1 MIRSVT
7 LTVCLSCLLAGVL
20 QGILPKGYYSK
31 VINQLCVLYILLS
44 AFTAAQ
50 NVPWHQIYAF
60 LDSSCPQA
68 QPMDFSAD
76 VTALLEN
83 EVENRAA
90 GLLEEQ
96 GLEARARCEQDD
108 SGSFRLILE
117 PEPGQDAQS
126 IEALFAEYWKEEGIP
141 YQVQPA
147 GEEP

>member
-50 NVPWHQIYAF
+50 NVPWHQ
-60 LDSSCPQA
+60 A

-76 VTALLEN
+76 VTALLES
-83 EVENRAA
+83 EVESRAA

-96 GLEARARCEQDD
+96 GLEAQARCEQDD

-117 PEPGQDAQS
+117 PEPGQDARA

-141 YQVQPA
+141 YQVQPT

>member
-1 MIRSVT
+1 
-7 LTVCLSCLLAGVL
+7 
-20 QGILPKGYYSK
+20 
-31 VINQLCVLYILLS
+31 
-44 AFTAAQ
+44 
-50 NVPWHQIYAF
+50 
-60 LDSSCPQA
+60 
-68 QPMDFSAD
+68 MDFSAD
-76 VTALLEN
+76 VTALLES
-83 EVENRAA
+83 EVESRAA